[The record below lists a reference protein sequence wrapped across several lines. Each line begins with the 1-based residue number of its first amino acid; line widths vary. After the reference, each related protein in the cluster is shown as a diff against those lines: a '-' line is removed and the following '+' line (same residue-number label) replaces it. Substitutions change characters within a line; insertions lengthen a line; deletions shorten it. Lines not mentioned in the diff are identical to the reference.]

1 MARNKKL
8 FRMTISILC
17 LLLIPAAVHAV
28 PVGVFSWDE
37 DSSFGAVFSVGNFSD
52 DSSISL
58 GPPGASFFDVFVDL
72 GCTADCR
79 QDDLLDDGGS
89 YTINLGNLGIIDPGT
104 SAQSFED
111 FTGASIDSASL
122 RLVFGSPALPGSMTL
137 PVLILANTS
146 DQIDYASPEGQPVP
160 EPSTLILLCSGLAG
174 AAFLRK
180 RMMAH

>member
-37 DSSFGAVFSVGNFSD
+37 DSSFGAVFSVVNFSD

-79 QDDLLDDGGS
+79 QDDVLDDGGS
-89 YTINLGNLGIIDPGT
+89 YTISLGIINPGA

-122 RLVFGSPALPGSMTL
+122 RPG
-137 PVLILANTS
+137 
-146 DQIDYASPEGQPVP
+146 
-160 EPSTLILLCSGLAG
+160 
-174 AAFLRK
+174 
-180 RMMAH
+180 